1 MKLCRRTRGGAER
14 RAFTVLELMVVILIL
29 VILVGLLLPPLNHPK
44 GPMQRIQCV
53 NNLRQG
59 GIAFRIWS
67 GDNGNK
73 FPMEVSTNLGG
84 VKEFM
89 DGNEVFRVFQIMS
102 NELSN
107 PKLIVCSADERASA
121 TNWTSDFDNS
131 RVSYFVGL
139 DANASLTNSVLSGD
153 RNLKNGR
160 MIQNGILEFTTGQSI
175 SWGTNMHKVGG
186 NVLFADGRVE
196 KFNSTKVRKALV
208 KTGMATNRLVFP

>member
-1 MKLCRRTRGGAER
+1 MKLRRRTRGGVDG
-14 RAFTVLELMVVILIL
+14 RAFTVLELMVIILIL
-29 VILVGLLLPPLNHPK
+29 VISLGLLLPPLNHPK

-67 GDNGNK
+67 SDNGDK
-73 FPMEVSTNLGG
+73 FPMQVSTNLGG
-84 VKEFM
+84 AKEFV
-89 DGNEVFRVFQIMS
+89 GEGEVFRVFQVMS

-107 PKLIVCSADERASA
+107 LKFTVCPADERIYP

-139 DANASLTNSVLSGD
+139 DANASLTNSFLSGD
-153 RNLKNGR
+153 RNLQNGR
-160 MIQNGILEFTTGQSI
+160 VAQNGIVELMTGQSI
-175 SWGTNMHKVGG
+175 SWGTNMHKEDG
-186 NVLFADGRVE
+186 NMLFADGRVE
-196 KFNSTKVRKALV
+196 KLSSAKVRKALA